1 MRHIYLILI
10 ILFYSSLSGCENK
23 PAQWPVLTGETMG
36 TYYSVSYNPTNPRIV
51 DKRLR
56 DQIEK
61 LLDGINRTM
70 STYIEDSELSLL
82 NQVNI
87 DLPVTISEEL
97 FYVLQNGQ
105 KVSELSN
112 GAFDITVGSLVNLWG
127 FGPEFLQR
135 QIPDE
140 RDIEFLKL
148 QVGYQ
153 KLILNENSLSIAK
166 TVSGMYLDLSAIAKG
181 YAVDRI
187 AEHLQSLNIHDYLID
202 IGGELIGKGNNQNN
216 ELWQIGIEQAQPL
229 SRKVQRIIS
238 LKNMAMAT
246 SGDYRNYFEYQ
257 GKRYSHTIDPRT
269 GKPVSHNL
277 ASVTVLH
284 EKCLIADA
292 LATAILVMGKENG
305 LALADRIKTP
315 VYMISRSKNGFI
327 EHYNDL
333 FLQYLNE

>member
-105 KVSELSN
+105 KISELSN

-127 FGPEFLQR
+127 LAQSFLQR

-153 KLILNENSLSIAK
+153 
-166 TVSGMYLDLSAIAKG
+166 
-181 YAVDRI
+181 
-187 AEHLQSLNIHDYLID
+187 
-202 IGGELIGKGNNQNN
+202 
-216 ELWQIGIEQAQPL
+216 
-229 SRKVQRIIS
+229 
-238 LKNMAMAT
+238 
-246 SGDYRNYFEYQ
+246 
-257 GKRYSHTIDPRT
+257 
-269 GKPVSHNL
+269 NL
-277 ASVTVLH
+277 
-284 EKCLIADA
+284 
-292 LATAILVMGKENG
+292 
-305 LALADRIKTP
+305 
-315 VYMISRSKNGFI
+315 Y
-327 EHYNDL
+327 
-333 FLQYLNE
+333 